1 MTTVLSILPMMVC
14 AFWSIVLIL
23 DWFAA
28 HDKLRLWLWQFM
40 VVAML
45 LYVGHAVFFN
55 HYTTIVPFTNTLYC
69 ACNLLVFPLYHVYI
83 KGLSVPHYL
92 DNRRQLWHD
101 RCILF
106 LPALVI
112 SFIVGILYLM
122 MSSAERSDFIET
134 YLYHNE
140 FSGLHGTTF
149 LQAVVHQI
157 AKLCFAIQVIIIF
170 ILGFRNLRQYKRFI
184 DNTYADTENKRL
196 EKVQIILIL
205 FIVGVFLAFVSN
217 IIGRWRFMD
226 NALLLAIPS
235 LFFSILLFMIG
246 YIGSRTMFSISN
258 VNDKEFTPTSP
269 NMSGNDNEQT
279 VSSFTVSLEQLMNK
293 QQLYLRHDLKISD
306 VALLLGSNRTYI
318 QRSIMELSGESFTK
332 YINRKRI
339 EHAIEL
345 QKNHPE
351 YNIETIATQSGYTHL
366 GTFYRNYKIVTGK
379 TPRKANIL

>member
-14 AFWSIVLIL
+14 AFWSIVLLL

-55 HYTTIVPFTNTLYC
+55 HYTSIVPFTNTLYC

-92 DNRRQLWHD
+92 DNRRQQWHD

-122 MSSAERSDFIET
+122 MSSTERSDFIET

-149 LQAVVHQI
+149 LQAVVHHI

-246 YIGSRTMFSISN
+246 YIGSHTIFSISN
-258 VNDKEFTPTSP
+258 VNDKEFSSPSP

-379 TPRKANIL
+379 TPRKASIL

>member
-23 DWFAA
+23 DWSAA

-92 DNRRQLWHD
+92 DNRRQQWHD

-122 MSSAERSDFIET
+122 MSSTERSDFIET

-258 VNDKEFTPTSP
+258 VNDKEFTPISP

-345 QKNHPE
+345 QKKHPE
-351 YNIETIATQSGYTHL
+351 YNIETIATLSGYTHL

>member
-23 DWFAA
+23 DWSAA

-55 HYTTIVPFTNTLYC
+55 HYTPVMPFTNTLYC
-69 ACNLLVFPLYHVYI
+69 ACNLLVFPLYYVYI

-92 DNRRQLWHD
+92 DNRKQQWRD

-106 LPALVI
+106 LPALII

-122 MSSAERSDFIET
+122 MSSTERSDFIET

-140 FSGLHGTTF
+140 FSGLKGTTF
-149 LQAVVHQI
+149 LQAVVHHI

-196 EKVQIILIL
+196 EKVQTILIL
-205 FIVGVFLAFVSN
+205 FVVGVFFAFVSN
-217 IIGRWRFMD
+217 IIGRWRFLD
-226 NALLLAIPS
+226 DTSLLAIPS
-235 LFFSILLFMIG
+235 LFFSTLLFMIG
-246 YIGSRTMFSISN
+246 YVGSRTMFSISN

-269 NMSGNDNEQT
+269 NMSGNDNEQN

-306 VALLLGSNRTYI
+306 VASLLGSNRTYI

>member
-23 DWFAA
+23 DWSAA

-92 DNRRQLWHD
+92 DNRKQQWHD

-106 LPALVI
+106 LPALII
-112 SFIVGILYLM
+112 SFIVGVLYLM
-122 MSSAERSDFIET
+122 MSSTERSDFIET

-246 YIGSRTMFSISN
+246 YIGSHTMFSISN

>member
-92 DNRRQLWHD
+92 DNRRQQWHD

-122 MSSAERSDFIET
+122 MSSTERSDFIET

-293 QQLYLRHDLKISD
+293 QQLYLQHDLKISD

-332 YINRKRI
+332 YVNRKRI
-339 EHAIEL
+339 EYAIEL
-345 QKNHPE
+345 QKKHPE

>member
-23 DWFAA
+23 DWSAA

-55 HYTTIVPFTNTLYC
+55 HYTPVMPFTNTLYC

-92 DNRRQLWHD
+92 DNRRQQWHD

-112 SFIVGILYLM
+112 SFIVGVLYLM
-122 MSSAERSDFIET
+122 MSSTERSDFIET

-258 VNDKEFTPTSP
+258 VNDKEFSSPSP

-332 YINRKRI
+332 YVNRKRI
-339 EHAIEL
+339 EYAIEL
-345 QKNHPE
+345 QKKHPE

>member
-23 DWFAA
+23 DWSAA

-92 DNRRQLWHD
+92 DNRRQQWHD

-112 SFIVGILYLM
+112 SFIVGVLYLM
-122 MSSAERSDFIET
+122 MSSTERSDFIET

-258 VNDKEFTPTSP
+258 VNDKEFTPISP

>member
-92 DNRRQLWHD
+92 DNRRQQWHD

-122 MSSAERSDFIET
+122 MSSTERSDFIET
-134 YLYHNE
+134 YLYHNQ

-205 FIVGVFLAFVSN
+205 FVVGVFLAFVSN
-217 IIGRWRFMD
+217 IIGRWRFLD
-226 NALLLAIPS
+226 DTSLLAIPS
-235 LFFSILLFMIG
+235 LFFSTLLFMIG
-246 YIGSRTMFSISN
+246 YVGSRTMFSISN

-269 NMSGNDNEQT
+269 NMSGNDNEQN
-279 VSSFTVSLEQLMNK
+279 VSSFTISLEQLMNK

-332 YINRKRI
+332 YVNRKRI

-345 QKNHPE
+345 QKKHPE

>member
-23 DWFAA
+23 DWSAA

-55 HYTTIVPFTNTLYC
+55 HYTPVMPFTNTLYC

-92 DNRRQLWHD
+92 DNRKQQWRD

-122 MSSAERSDFIET
+122 MSSTERSDFIET

>member
-23 DWFAA
+23 DWSAA

-55 HYTTIVPFTNTLYC
+55 HYTPVMPFTNTLYC

-92 DNRRQLWHD
+92 DNRRQQWHD

-112 SFIVGILYLM
+112 SFIIGVLYLM
-122 MSSAERSDFIET
+122 MSSAERNDFIET

-140 FSGLHGTTF
+140 FSGFHGTTF
-149 LQAVVHQI
+149 LQAVMHQI
-157 AKLCFAIQVIIIF
+157 AKLCFAIQVMIIF

-184 DNTYADTENKRL
+184 DNTYADTDNKRL
-196 EKVQIILIL
+196 EKVQTILIL
-205 FIVGVFLAFVSN
+205 FVVGVFLAFVSN
-217 IIGRWRFMD
+217 IIGRWRFLD
-226 NALLLAIPS
+226 DTSLLAIPS
-235 LFFSILLFMIG
+235 LFFSTLLFMIG
-246 YIGSRTMFSISN
+246 YVGSRTVFSISN
-258 VNDKEFTPTSP
+258 VNDNELTPSSP
-269 NMSGNDNEQT
+269 SIAENENEQT
-279 VSSFTVSLEQLMNK
+279 TSSLAVSLEQLMDER
-293 QQLYLRHDLKISD
+293 QLYLQHDLKISD
-306 VALLLGSNRTYI
+306 VASLLYTNRTYI
-318 QRSIMELSGESFTK
+318 QHTIQELSGESFTK
-332 YINRKRI
+332 YVNRKRI
-339 EHAIEL
+339 EYAIEL
-345 QKNHPE
+345 QKKHPE
-351 YNIETIATQSGYTHL
+351 YNIETIATRSGYTHL

>member
-23 DWFAA
+23 DWFAT

-69 ACNLLVFPLYHVYI
+69 ACNLLVFPLYYLYI

-92 DNRRQLWHD
+92 DNRRQQWHD

-122 MSSAERSDFIET
+122 MSSTERSHFIET

-293 QQLYLRHDLKISD
+293 QQLYLQHDLKISD

>member
-1 MTTVLSILPMMVC
+1 MMVC

-23 DWFAA
+23 DWSAA

-92 DNRRQLWHD
+92 DNRRQQWHD

-122 MSSAERSDFIET
+122 MSSTERSDFIET
-134 YLYHNE
+134 YLYHND

-246 YIGSRTMFSISN
+246 YLGSRTMFSISN
-258 VNDKEFTPTSP
+258 VNDKEFSSPSP

-339 EHAIEL
+339 EYAIEL

>member
-23 DWFAA
+23 DWSAA

-69 ACNLLVFPLYHVYI
+69 ACNLLVFPLYYLYI

-92 DNRRQLWHD
+92 DNRRQQWHD

-122 MSSAERSDFIET
+122 MSSTERSDFIET

-293 QQLYLRHDLKISD
+293 QQLYLQHDLKISD

-345 QKNHPE
+345 QKKHPE
-351 YNIETIATQSGYTHL
+351 YNIETIATRSGYTHL

-379 TPRKANIL
+379 TPAKASIL

>member
-23 DWFAA
+23 DWSAA

-92 DNRRQLWHD
+92 DNRRQQWHD

-122 MSSAERSDFIET
+122 MSSTERSDFIET

-258 VNDKEFTPTSP
+258 VNDKEFSSPSP

-293 QQLYLRHDLKISD
+293 QQLYLQHDLKISD

-339 EHAIEL
+339 EYAIEL

>member
-92 DNRRQLWHD
+92 DNRRQQWHD

-122 MSSAERSDFIET
+122 MSSAERSDFIEN
-134 YLYHNE
+134 YLYHNQ
-140 FSGLHGTTF
+140 FSGLQGTTF

-205 FIVGVFLAFVSN
+205 FVVGVFLAFVSN
-217 IIGRWRFMD
+217 IIGRWRFLD
-226 NALLLAIPS
+226 DTSLLAIPS
-235 LFFSILLFMIG
+235 LFFSTLLFMIG
-246 YIGSRTMFSISN
+246 YVGSRTMFSISN

-269 NMSGNDNEQT
+269 NMSGNDNEQN
-279 VSSFTVSLEQLMNK
+279 VSSFTISLEQLMNK

-332 YINRKRI
+332 YVNRKRI

-345 QKNHPE
+345 QKKHPE

>member
-1 MTTVLSILPMMVC
+1 MMVC

-23 DWFAA
+23 DWSAA

-92 DNRRQLWHD
+92 DNRRQQWHD

-122 MSSAERSDFIET
+122 MSSTERSDFIET

-140 FSGLHGTTF
+140 FSGLHGMTF

-157 AKLCFAIQVIIIF
+157 AKLCFAIQVITIF
-170 ILGFRNLRQYKRFI
+170 FLGFRNLRQYKRFI

>member
-23 DWFAA
+23 DWSAA

-55 HYTTIVPFTNTLYC
+55 HYTPVMPFTNTLYC
-69 ACNLLVFPLYHVYI
+69 ACNLLVFPLYYVYI

-92 DNRRQLWHD
+92 DNRKQQWRD

-106 LPALVI
+106 LPALII

-122 MSSAERSDFIET
+122 MSSTERSDFIET

-140 FSGLHGTTF
+140 FSGLKGTTF
-149 LQAVVHQI
+149 LQAVFHHI

-196 EKVQIILIL
+196 EKVQTILIL
-205 FIVGVFLAFVSN
+205 FVVGVFFAFVSN
-217 IIGRWRFMD
+217 IIGRWRFLD
-226 NALLLAIPS
+226 DTSLLAIPS
-235 LFFSILLFMIG
+235 LFFSTLLFMIG
-246 YIGSRTMFSISN
+246 YVGSRTMFSISN

-269 NMSGNDNEQT
+269 NMSGNDNEQN

-306 VALLLGSNRTYI
+306 VASLLGSNRTYI

>member
-23 DWFAA
+23 DWSAA

-55 HYTTIVPFTNTLYC
+55 HYTPVMPFTNTLYC

-92 DNRRQLWHD
+92 DNRRQQWHD

-122 MSSAERSDFIET
+122 MSSTERSDFIET

-140 FSGLHGTTF
+140 FSGLHGMTF

-246 YIGSRTMFSISN
+246 YIGSHTMFSISN

>member
-23 DWFAA
+23 DWSAA

-92 DNRRQLWHD
+92 DNRRQQWHD

-112 SFIVGILYLM
+112 SFIVGILYFM

-339 EHAIEL
+339 EYAIEL
-345 QKNHPE
+345 QKKHPE

-379 TPRKANIL
+379 TPAKASIL

>member
-14 AFWSIVLIL
+14 AFWSIVLLL

-28 HDKLRLWLWQFM
+28 HNKLRLWLWQFII
-40 VVAML
+40 VAMV
-45 LYVGHAVFFN
+45 LYMGHAVFFN
-55 HYTTIVPFTNTLYC
+55 HDTSILPFTDTLYC
-69 ACNLLVFPLYHVYI
+69 ASNLLVFPLYYVYI

-92 DNRRQLWHD
+92 DNRKQQWHD

-112 SFIVGILYLM
+112 ALIIGVLYLM
-122 MSSAERSDFIET
+122 MTTAERNDFIET

-140 FSGLHGTTF
+140 FTGLHGTPF
-149 LQAVVHQI
+149 LQAVVHHI
-157 AKLCFAIQVIIIF
+157 AKLCFAVQVLIIF
-170 ILGFRNLRQYKRFI
+170 FMGFRHLRKYTSFI

-196 EKVQIILIL
+196 EKIQIILIL
-205 FIVGVFLAFVSN
+205 FIVGVVLAFVSN

-226 NALLLAIPS
+226 DAPLLAIPS
-235 LFFSILLFMIG
+235 LFFSTLLFMIG
-246 YIGSRTMFSISN
+246 YIGSRTVFSISN
-258 VNDKEFTPTSP
+258 VNDKEFSSP
-269 NMSGNDNEQT
+269 SPVITENDYSQT
-279 VSSFTVSLEQLMNK
+279 ISSLSVRLEQLMNE
-293 QQLYLRHDLKISD
+293 QQLYLRHELKISD

-318 QRSIMELSGESFTK
+318 QRSIMELSGETFTK

-366 GTFYRNYKIVTGK
+366 GTFYRNYKTVTGK
-379 TPRKANIL
+379 TPGKVSVL

>member
-14 AFWSIVLIL
+14 AFWSIVLLL
-23 DWFAA
+23 DWFAT
-28 HDKLRLWLWQFM
+28 HHKLRLWLWQFM

-55 HYTTIVPFTNTLYC
+55 HYTPVMPFTNTLYC
-69 ACNLLVFPLYHVYI
+69 ACNLLVFPLYYLYI

-92 DNRRQLWHD
+92 DNRKQQWRD

-106 LPALVI
+106 LPALII

-122 MSSAERSDFIET
+122 MSSTERNDFIET

-140 FSGLHGTTF
+140 FTGLHGTPF
-149 LQAVVHQI
+149 LQAVVHHI
-157 AKLCFAIQVIIIF
+157 AKLCFAVQVIIIF

-235 LFFSILLFMIG
+235 LFFSTLLFMIG
-246 YIGSRTMFSISN
+246 FIGSRTMFSISN

>member
-1 MTTVLSILPMMVC
+1 MMVC

-23 DWFAA
+23 DWSAA

-92 DNRRQLWHD
+92 DNRRQQWHD

-122 MSSAERSDFIET
+122 MSSTERSDFIET

>member
-14 AFWSIVLIL
+14 AFWSIVLLL

-55 HYTTIVPFTNTLYC
+55 HYTPVMPFTNTLYC

-92 DNRRQLWHD
+92 DNRRQQWHD

-122 MSSAERSDFIET
+122 MSSTERSDFIET

-279 VSSFTVSLEQLMNK
+279 VSSFTVRLEQLMNK

-306 VALLLGSNRTYI
+306 VASVLGSNRTYI

-366 GTFYRNYKIVTGK
+366 CTFYRNYKIVTGK
-379 TPRKANIL
+379 TPRKASIL

>member
-23 DWFAA
+23 DWSAA

-92 DNRRQLWHD
+92 DNRRQQWHD

-122 MSSAERSDFIET
+122 MSSTERSDFIET

-339 EHAIEL
+339 EYAIEL
-345 QKNHPE
+345 QKKHPE

-379 TPRKANIL
+379 TPRKASIL

>member
-23 DWFAA
+23 DWSAA

-92 DNRRQLWHD
+92 DNRRQQWHD

-112 SFIVGILYLM
+112 SFIVGILYFM

-293 QQLYLRHDLKISD
+293 QQLYLQHDLKISD

-339 EHAIEL
+339 EYAIEL
-345 QKNHPE
+345 QKKHPE

-379 TPRKANIL
+379 TPAKASIL

>member
-23 DWFAA
+23 DWSAA

-92 DNRRQLWHD
+92 DNRRQQWHD

-122 MSSAERSDFIET
+122 MSSTERSDFIET

-293 QQLYLRHDLKISD
+293 QQLYLQHDLKISD

>member
-23 DWFAA
+23 DWSAA

-92 DNRRQLWHD
+92 DNRRQQWHD

-122 MSSAERSDFIET
+122 MSSTERSDFIET

-140 FSGLHGTTF
+140 FSGLHGMTF

-339 EHAIEL
+339 EYAIEL

>member
-23 DWFAA
+23 DWSAA

-92 DNRRQLWHD
+92 DNRRQQWHD

-122 MSSAERSDFIET
+122 MSSTERSDFIET

>member
-23 DWFAA
+23 DWSAA

-92 DNRRQLWHD
+92 DNRRQQWHD

-122 MSSAERSDFIET
+122 MSSTERSDFIET

-293 QQLYLRHDLKISD
+293 QQLYLQHDLKISD

-339 EHAIEL
+339 EYAIEL

-379 TPRKANIL
+379 TPAKASIL

>member
-23 DWFAA
+23 DWSAA

-92 DNRRQLWHD
+92 DNRKQQWHD

-106 LPALVI
+106 LPALII
-112 SFIVGILYLM
+112 SFIVGVLYLM
-122 MSSAERSDFIET
+122 MSSTERSDFIET

-196 EKVQIILIL
+196 EKVQTILIL
-205 FIVGVFLAFVSN
+205 FVVGVFLAFVSN

>member
-1 MTTVLSILPMMVC
+1 MTTFLSILPMMVC

-23 DWFAA
+23 DWSAA

-92 DNRRQLWHD
+92 DNRRQQWHD

-122 MSSAERSDFIET
+122 MSSTERSDFIET
-134 YLYHNE
+134 YLYHND

-246 YIGSRTMFSISN
+246 YLGSRTMFSISN
-258 VNDKEFTPTSP
+258 VNDKEFSSPSP

-339 EHAIEL
+339 EYAIEL

>member
-23 DWFAA
+23 DWSAA

-92 DNRRQLWHD
+92 DNRKQQWHD

-106 LPALVI
+106 LPALII
-112 SFIVGILYLM
+112 SFIVGVLYLM
-122 MSSAERSDFIET
+122 MSSTERSDFIET

>member
-23 DWFAA
+23 DWSAA

-55 HYTTIVPFTNTLYC
+55 HYTPVMPFTNTLYC

-92 DNRRQLWHD
+92 DNRRQQWHD

-112 SFIVGILYLM
+112 SFIVGILYFM

-293 QQLYLRHDLKISD
+293 QQLYLQHDLKISD

-339 EHAIEL
+339 EYAIEL
-345 QKNHPE
+345 QKKHPE